1 MSDIYSSYLDVDSPL
16 ADLIKETEKT
26 VHPYFKEIGEIV
38 LINQAKVLK
47 AFKEHQVS
55 DYCFAGSSGYGY
67 GDCGRQV
74 LENVYSSVFGTEESL
89 VRMQFVSGTH
99 ALAVCLFALLEPGE
113 TLLSAAGVPY
123 DTLQKVIGIRDK
135 KKGTLMDKGIKY
147 KEANL
152 NSRKRIDFNSL
163 KENLKKEVKVVLLQR
178 SRGYSW
184 RPSVSLEEI
193 GEVAKLIKGISPGTI
208 LFVDNCYGEFAL
220 DKEPTDLGV
229 DLIAGSLIKNPGG
242 GLAPMGGYAAG
253 HKDLIDL
260 IADRLTAPGLGKEVG
275 ATLEINRSLFQGFFL
290 APHMVGEALK
300 SAIFAAFLFEK
311 LGFEVSP
318 GFNDTREFRESRSDI
333 VQAIKFEDPE
343 LLLAFCR
350 GIQANGP
357 VDSFATPEPGYIAGY
372 GEEIVMAAGTFH
384 QGASLELS
392 ADAPYKP
399 PYIAYLQGGLTFEH
413 GKIGIIAAAKEVFNV
428 LKRI

>member
-1 MSDIYSSYLDVDSPL
+1 MLDMFSSFLDLDSRL
-16 ADLIKETEKT
+16 ADLIKETDEA
-26 VHPYFKEIGEIV
+26 VQPSFKEIGEIV

-47 AFKEHQVS
+47 AYKEHKVS

-67 GDCGRQV
+67 GDWGRQT
-74 LENVYSSVFGTEESL
+74 LEKVYSTVFGTEDSL

-99 ALAVCLFALLEPGE
+99 ALALCLFALLEPGE
-113 TLLSAAGVPY
+113 TLLSAAGAPY
-123 DTLQKVIGIRDK
+123 DTLHKVIGINDNK
-135 KKGTLMDKGIKY
+135 KRGTLADKGIKY
-147 KEANL
+147 REVNL
-152 NSRKRIDFNSL
+152 NSRGRIDFDSL
-163 KENLKKEVKVVLLQR
+163 TSNLKKGVKLVLLQR

-184 RPSVSLEEI
+184 RPSVSLKEI
-193 GEVAKLIKGISPGTI
+193 EEVAGLVKEISPGAI

-220 DKEPTDLGV
+220 DREPTHLGA

-242 GLAPMGGYAAG
+242 GLAPMGGYVAG
-253 HKDLIDL
+253 RKDLIDL

-275 ATLEINRSLFQGFFL
+275 ATLGIKRAFFQGFFL

-300 SAIFAAFLFEK
+300 SAVFAAFLFER

-318 GFNDTREFRESRSDI
+318 RFDESLSRSDI
-333 VQAIKFEDPE
+333 VQAIKFKDPE

-350 GIQANGP
+350 GIQSHGP
-357 VDSFATPEPGYIAGY
+357 VDSFAIPEPGYIAGY
-372 GEEIVMAAGTFH
+372 GNEVVMAAGTFH

-413 GKIGIIAAAKEVFNV
+413 GKIGVTAAAKEVFKALERV
-428 LKRI
+428 